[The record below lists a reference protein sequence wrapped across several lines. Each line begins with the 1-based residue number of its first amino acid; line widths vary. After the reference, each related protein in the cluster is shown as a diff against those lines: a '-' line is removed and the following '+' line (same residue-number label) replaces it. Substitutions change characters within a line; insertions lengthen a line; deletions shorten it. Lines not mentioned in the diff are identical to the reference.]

1 MRTARVRRQGGFGLI
16 EALVAMAVLS
26 IGLIGLARLQT
37 HGLRAAY
44 TATQRTVAVAKAAEI
59 VERMRANPIGVL
71 DASGASSYDIR
82 AGSSFSEHG
91 CDDRP
96 GAAAKACTPAQL
108 AEHDY
113 SRWLSSLQR
122 DMPGTSP
129 SGDIAVR
136 TDTTPPTVTVT
147 IGWSE
152 RSGAKSYAT
161 SLQL

>member
-37 HGLRAAY
+37 HALRAAY

-71 DASGASSYDIR
+71 DANDASSYDIR
-82 AGSSFSEHG
+82 AGSSFAEHG

-96 GAAAKACTPAQL
+96 GAVASSCTPAQL

-113 SRWLSSLQR
+113 TRWTASLTR

-129 SGDIAVR
+129 SGDIAVQ
-136 TDTTPPTVTVT
+136 TGTTPPTVTVT
-147 IGWSE
+147 INWTE
-152 RSGAKSYAT
+152 RSGDKTYAT
-161 SLQL
+161 TLQL